1 MNFVYYTKLKAETTG
16 FGSSIILR
24 FISTTT
30 AITTGSKL
38 VNLKQGKKIFQRFW
52 NTLQY
57 LPLGLL
63 LTLLLQQNPQDNR
76 QPNGEKGKTLPA
88 ALQTAVLGTTQIV
101 PTARKSQLLP
111 TWVYQVRYL

>member
-63 LTLLLQQNPQDNR
+63 LTFYCSRTHKTTDNQTEKKEKLYQQHFKQ
-76 QPNGEKGKTLPA
+76 QCWE
-88 ALQTAVLGTTQIV
+88 Q
-101 PTARKSQLLP
+101 RK
-111 TWVYQVRYL
+111 